1 MIRSFASLSVAL
13 AVLLVFT
20 VPSTFIADSPQN
32 PRSQD
37 QRLSSVGRLAQRQI
51 AATRAGQLKL
61 PSGCFNEPDCETEVP
76 LAALQAETTIAV
88 DATGQHVV
96 VGFNDFRG
104 FQTNPTQVALSV
116 SGYMYSDDGGT
127 TFVDGG
133 RLPSPGTDVI
143 GGQKFPQIFGDPD
156 VKWIAGCTFV
166 YSSIGVEKYGAD
178 GLVQSIVF
186 HRSTDCGHTW
196 EGPFSIPPT
205 MNPNGL
211 VDINNDAVDFA
222 DKELTDV
229 DPDTGRYMVCWSNFT
244 PVAAGGVEISCTYSD
259 DVQNTTPTFAPRRL
273 IAARP
278 TDGQGSSVRFAG
290 NGSANVIVAW
300 TSFTSYYT
308 NRISYSRSTDNGT
321 TWGAPVDVTSDFVTM
336 DQVLGNDRV
345 NTNPSV
351 AIDTSPGQFANNV
364 YIVYSNNNSRDGA
377 DVAFRR
383 STDGGVTFGPAVLL
397 NSRPGADRAQWFP
410 FVTVD
415 RTSGRVW
422 VFYYDQGIDTSG
434 DRSEVT
440 YTFSDDGG
448 VTWTRP
454 AALTDRPF
462 NAGWGNDTGQPN
474 LGDYIQ
480 SVANL
485 GSLWGSYA
493 ATRQPGFTDGQPS
506 TAMTIPDAEVVVTS
520 AAKAALSVGD
530 PTFTDSGGNGAI
542 DPGERVVLQIPLRN
556 YVTNPLNAASAS
568 GVTATLSTATPSV
581 EIEQGVSAYPN
592 IAPGATASNLT
603 SYQLHAL
610 RSFVAGTPIELLL
623 EVTTGDGSV
632 TRHIT
637 LQSGTPV
644 YTTLLNENF
653 QGAAPGTLPAG
664 WTSSHGGGRNIVP
677 WTTSASFCGSSNK
690 AFHQEA
696 NDVPGATTFSRWE
709 RLFSPVMTVPS
720 TSSYVSV
727 DFDVCYDTEDDPVL
741 PRLAYDGL
749 FLRVTDLTPGRT
761 LRSVLAEA
769 FEREFT
775 TDSFKHYPK
784 HFPRNF
790 DPAYFENMSAWAGDS
805 QGMQHVH
812 LVLPGMAGSRFQLRF
827 EYTQDQLATCQ
838 DVRPGHT
845 CGVAIDNVV
854 IKNVVAVAQSSIRLA
869 LTESLARDAT
879 TNEIVATI
887 TATNTSGAPVKN
899 VQIGTAVLGTTS
911 TTSALPIVLGD
922 IGSGKS
928 AIAVVRFPG
937 SAGAAGTSSVLRFTG
952 SYKGGTFAGSF
963 PVAVP

>member
-1 MIRSFASLSVAL
+1 MIHSFASFPAAL
-13 AVLLVFT
+13 AFLLVFT
-20 VPSTFIADSPQN
+20 FPTTFIAESPQTS
-32 PRSQD
+32 RRQD
-37 QRLSSVGRLAQRQI
+37 PRLSSVGRLARRHV
-51 AATRAGQLKL
+51 AATRAGQRTTS
-61 PSGCFNEPDCETEVP
+61 SGCFNEPDCETEVP
-76 LAALQAETTIAV
+76 LSALQAETTIAV

-104 FQTNPTQVALSV
+104 FQTNPTQVALSI
-116 SGYMYSDDGGT
+116 SGYMYSDDGGK

-133 RLPSPGTDVI
+133 QLPSPGTDI
-143 GGQKFPQIFGDPD
+143 LGGQRYPQVFGDPD
-156 VKWIAGCTFV
+156 VKWITGCTFV
-166 YSSIGVEKYGAD
+166 YSSIGIEKYGTD

-186 HRSTDCGHTW
+186 HRSNDCGHTW
-196 EGPFSIPPT
+196 DGPFSIPPT
-205 MNPNGL
+205 RNPNGV
-211 VDINNDAVDFA
+211 VDVNHDAVDAA

-244 PVAAGGVEISCTYSD
+244 PFASGGVEISCTYSD
-259 DVQNTTPTFAPRRL
+259 DVPSTIPTFAPRRL
-273 IAARP
+273 VAARR

-290 NGSANVIVAW
+290 RGSANAIVAW

-308 NRISYSRSTDNGT
+308 NRISYSRSTDNGA
-321 TWGAPVDVTSDFVTM
+321 TWGAPIDVTSNFVTM

-351 AIDTSPGQFANNV
+351 AIDLSPGPFANNV
-364 YIVYSNNNSRDGA
+364 YVVYSNNNSRDGA
-377 DVAFRR
+377 DVAFLR
-383 STDGGVTFGPAVLL
+383 STDGGATFGPLVLL

-415 RTSGRVW
+415 RMTGRVW

-434 DRSEVT
+434 DLTEVT

-454 AALTDRPF
+454 ATLTERPF

-485 GSLWGSYA
+485 GSFWGSYA
-493 ATRQPGFTDGQPS
+493 AGRQLGFADGQPS
-506 TAMTIPDAEVVVTS
+506 TAMTVPDAEVTVTS
-520 AAKAALSVGD
+520 SAKAAIAVG
-530 PTFTDSGGNGAI
+530 TLAYTDSGGNGAI
-542 DPGERVVLQIPLRN
+542 DPGEQVVLQIPLRN
-556 YVTNPLNAASAS
+556 YVTNPLNAAPAS

-581 EIEQGVSAYPN
+581 EVEQGSSAYPD
-592 IAPGATASNLT
+592 IAPGATASNST
-603 SYQLHAL
+603 SYELHVL

-623 EVTTGDGSV
+623 EVTTADGSIM
-632 TRHIT
+632 HHLT

-644 YTTLLNENF
+644 YTTLLHENF
-653 QGAAPGTLPAG
+653 ERAAPGTLPTG
-664 WTSSHGGGRNIVP
+664 WTSSHGGGPNVVP

-709 RLFSPVMTVPS
+709 RLFSPVIAVPS

-790 DPAYFENMSAWAGDS
+790 DPAYFEDMSAWAGDS
-805 QGMQHVH
+805 HGMQHVH
-812 LVLPGMAGSRFQLRF
+812 MMLPGMAGSRFQLRL
-827 EYTQDQLATCQ
+827 EYTQDQIATCQ

-845 CGVAIDNVV
+845 CGVAIDNIV
-854 IKNVVAVAQSSIRLA
+854 IRNAVAVAQSSIRLT

-879 TNEIVATI
+879 TNEVVATI
-887 TATNTSGAPVKN
+887 TATNASGSPVKN
-899 VQIGTAVLGTTS
+899 AQIDSAVLGTTS
-911 TTSALPIVLGD
+911 TTSALPVVLGD
-922 IGSGKS
+922 IGSGQS
-928 AIAVVRFPG
+928 AIAIVRFPG
-937 SAGAAGTSSVLRFTG
+937 SAGAAGISSVLRLIG

-963 PVAVP
+963 PVIVP